1 MIQYLNLKENCM
13 GMLKDAVRDVVAKI
27 ASDDIRE
34 IIKAEMDSKLNV
46 QIANMFSEI
55 IEAEK
60 SKVSSKLEAKM
71 RPLYVA
77 IDAIDLSDAFEDKL
91 EEIDKKVTE
100 KIKDVIS
107 AIDSI
112 VIDISKYNKTISTTL
127 GDLLVEIS
135 EDDEDI
141 EELLRKKLLE
151 NVGSIKFNN
160 PN

>member
-1 MIQYLNLKENCM
+1 M

>member
-1 MIQYLNLKENCM
+1 M

-27 ASDDIRE
+27 ASDDISE
-34 IIKAEMDSKLNV
+34 LIKAEMDSKLNV

-60 SKVSSKLEAKM
+60 SKVASKLEAKM
-71 RPLYVA
+71 RPLYAA

-107 AIDSI
+107 AIDGV